1 MHSCLYDEFSL
12 WGDFIILS
20 DTNVCSQLQNSSR
33 VGAGACRE
41 EGNGE
46 GGGKT
51 AGRNPGERE
60 RGTETIAV
68 FSDGTFGSNSR
79 HYLK

>member
-1 MHSCLYDEFSL
+1 M
-12 WGDFIILS
+12 
-20 DTNVCSQLQNSSR
+20 
-33 VGAGACRE
+33 GAGACRE

-60 RGTETIAV
+60 RGTDTIAV

>member
-1 MHSCLYDEFSL
+1 MFVHNYRTAAV
-12 WGDFIILS
+12 WVQGH
-20 DTNVCSQLQNSSR
+20 
-33 VGAGACRE
+33 VGKKEMGRE
-41 EGNGE
+41 EGKPQVE
-46 GGGKT
+46 T
-51 AGRNPGERE
+51 RVRE